1 MKIMWLYFNNEKD
14 LPLLF
19 QTRYAKIDL
28 YQMNFRDAVRAI
40 FETNKQFIIY
50 DNSQL
55 FTTFHV

>member
-40 FETNKQFIIY
+40 FETNQQFIIY